1 MTIEYTLKDGRT
13 LRVYY
18 DWKDRR
24 FRVFAVRAV
33 PVVRGRVSRIEYQKK
48 AVALRGVKN
57 SFEHAADAE
66 RALIAHVERKRRDP
80 RSPYRLAKKELV

>member
-1 MTIEYTLKDGRT
+1 MYTYKLRDGRT

-18 DWKDRR
+18 DLKDCR

-33 PVVRGRVSRIEYQKK
+33 PVVRGRVSRIEYQKR
-48 AVALRGVKN
+48 AVSLHGVKN
-57 SFEHAADAE
+57 CFEHAADAE

-80 RSPYRLAKKELV
+80 RSPYRLAQKELV